1 MVFNLIG
8 ELQRRGLTDFEIVVV
23 SPDALTISLMQQRIK
38 DCKQLLSS
46 PVQPES
52 LTFQT
57 MSILDYALSADTGL
71 FDFIEYNGGLSKS
84 VDPAQELAALQR
96 LLHPETGVLGLTYF
110 TQNHH
115 TTRVR
120 ALVDA
125 RNTSFMAPFSL
136 EATRL
141 VHAYLDQHKLGLF
154 KTDRELVTHL
164 GGEEE
169 EWMNVRYKRDQLV
182 PRVQWRTYTKPQA
195 LRLMA
200 MAGLDVSSW
209 VPTAYANPFGS

>member
-1 MVFNLIG
+1 MVYNLIG
-8 ELQRRGLTDFEIVVV
+8 ELQRRGLTDVEIVVV

-38 DCKQLLSS
+38 DCKPLLSS
-46 PVQPES
+46 PVKPGS
-52 LTFQT
+52 LTFHP
-57 MSILDYALSADTGL
+57 MSILQYASSNGVGL
-71 FDFIEYNGGLSKS
+71 FDFIEYNGGLSKA
-84 VDPAQELAALQR
+84 VNPGQELAALQE
-96 LLHPETGVLGLTYF
+96 LLHADTGVLGLTYF
-110 TQNHH
+110 THNHH

-125 RNTSFMAPFSL
+125 RNTSFMVPFSL

-154 KTDRELVTHL
+154 KSDQELVTHL

-169 EWMNVRYKRDQLV
+169 WTNVRYKQDQLV
-182 PRVQWRTYTKPQA
+182 PRVQWRALTKPQA
-195 LRLMA
+195 LTFMTK
-200 MAGLDVSSW
+200 AGLAVSSW